1 MVILASE
8 LGRTDGFYP
17 FGNSL
22 VPLDTWNL
30 VFSEEAF
37 WSVLAQGSLGPI
49 SEMCSVF
56 RNRNFPSISIEQL
69 RAIAIGCV
77 FREYVGQP
85 WKTTPKRASC
95 VWC

>member
-8 LGRTDGFYP
+8 LGRTDGVYP

-22 VPLDTWNL
+22 VPLDTWKL

-56 RNRNFPSISIEQL
+56 SNRNFPSISIEQP
-69 RAIAIGCV
+69 RATAIGCV
-77 FREYVGQP
+77 FREYLGQP